1 MSEEP
6 EKRSPGHLQ
15 READRARPSK
25 KISVLSYLTILFAA
39 AFVLLLWSYFMQ
51 QRKNEEVISGLKES
65 VSAMQSIEDLQNEK
79 EDLSSQVDELQQQLD
94 DKTKELTDE
103 QNSTQKL
110 ELQLDAMDWL
120 REIQALYEKKYYKAA
135 RAMIAQF
142 EDTGLPQYLPDAS
155 LHSYNGSENQS
166 PLDEYETIVENLD

>member
-6 EKRSPGHLQ
+6 EKRGPDHLQ
-15 READRARPSK
+15 READRAKPSK

-39 AFVLLLWSYFMQ
+39 AFVLLLWSFFMQ

-79 EDLSSQVDELQQQLD
+79 EDLSTQVDQLQQELD
-94 DKTKELTDE
+94 EKTNELTDE
-103 QNSTQKL
+103 QKSAEKL

-135 RAMIAQF
+135 RAMIAEF
-142 EDTGLPQYLPDAS
+142 EETGLPGYLPDVS
-155 LHSYNGSENQS
+155 LHAYNGSENQS
-166 PLDEYETIVENLD
+166 PLEEYETIVENLD